1 MYAFYRTCYF
11 IAMMFPLRF
20 SYGFARVVAG
30 LCYLACARDRN
41 AVIENIRTI
50 TGGRETEKR
59 LRGMAKEMYRN
70 FAKYLVDFFRFSKI
84 DKEYVDRF
92 VKIEGIQYLDEALKN
107 GKGAIALSAHIGNWE
122 LGGAVLAAIG
132 YPVSAVALT
141 HRDKRIDDFFT
152 RQRLAGR
159 FKPIQMGASLKECYR
174 VLKSNQILGLLGDR
188 DFTKSG
194 LTADFFGK
202 PTLFPR
208 GPSVFAYRLGAPLVP
223 TLVIRQPDDTYR
235 LIFEPPMYADRGK
248 SEEEAVSELTGK
260 CAGMI
265 ESYVKKYPTQWY
277 IFRDMWK
284 KDE

>member
-1 MYAFYRTCYF
+1 MYALYRIGYF
-11 IAMMFPLRF
+11 IAMTCPLPI
-20 SYGFARVVAG
+20 SYGLARIVAG
-30 LCYLACARDRN
+30 LCYYACAKDRK
-41 AVIENIRTI
+41 AIIENIRII
-50 TGGRETEKR
+50 TGGHETEKR
-59 LRGMAKEMYRN
+59 LREMAKDVYRN

-84 DKEYVDRF
+84 DKDYVEKF
-92 VKIEGIQYLDEALKN
+92 VKFDGIQYLDEALRH

-152 RQRLAGR
+152 RQRLAGKM
-159 FKPIQMGASLKECYR
+159 KPIQIGAALKECYR

-188 DFTKSG
+188 DFTKNG
-194 LTADFFGK
+194 LAADFFGK
-202 PTLFPR
+202 STLFPQ

-223 TLVIRQPDDTYR
+223 TLITRQPDDTFR
-235 LIFEPPMYADRGK
+235 MAFEPPIYADQGK
-248 SEEEAVSELTGK
+248 SEECAVGELTIK
-260 CAGMI
+260 CAGVI

-277 IFRDMWK
+277 IFRNMWK